1 MLTPLDDSL
10 WHQIPSTFDHVGTSD
25 PRFFDRYWFAVYEP
39 SGSAALQFTLG
50 VRLAVGMRGLWKR
63 RVSA

>member
-1 MLTPLDDSL
+1 MLTGLDDSL

-39 SGSAALQFTLG
+39 GIARADMIE
-50 VRLAVGMRGLWKR
+50 R
-63 RVSA
+63 